1 MDLLLQQK
9 LETDKKMQ
17 ELLKRNSYWFKE
29 LNRNS
34 ENYKEFI
41 NAMKEKYHLKVTDKI
56 SDTIDNIDLIS
67 GILESLK

>member
-1 MDLLLQQK
+1 MDLQLQQK
-9 LETDKKMQ
+9 LETNKKMQ

-34 ENYKEFI
+34 ESYKDFI
-41 NAMKEKYHLKVTDKI
+41 NAMKEKYHLKMTDKI

>member
-1 MDLLLQQK
+1 MDLQLQQK

-34 ENYKEFI
+34 ESYKDFI
-41 NAMKEKYHLKVTDKI
+41 NAMKEKYHLKMTDKI